1 MSNLIT
7 PAANGLFLYGLVS
20 LAVRRELVSHR
31 ANFVPWWMV
40 QAFLLNLEIAIVQM
54 AVRVRCTARIYGW
67 SFASAAPL
75 RTVWGN
81 MMNCTA
87 TIKSLIQFFQARR
100 NKGRVAWLKTDHLYP
115 AHAPLASARPRL
127 GEVLVRMRCVP
138 MSVVEEA
145 LVSGR
150 NGLRLG
156 EYLVQVRKLSEESLY
171 QALSCRI
178 WELREEL
185 DLLEQYIEVKRALG
199 RLAIPSLTSYL
210 PGTYR
215 GGMVARLQRLL
226 VQRPDG
232 TFIPARER
240 SG

>member
-1 MSNLIT
+1 
-7 PAANGLFLYGLVS
+7 
-20 LAVRRELVSHR
+20 
-31 ANFVPWWMV
+31 
-40 QAFLLNLEIAIVQM
+40 
-54 AVRVRCTARIYGW
+54 
-67 SFASAAPL
+67 
-75 RTVWGN
+75 
-81 MMNCTA
+81 MNCTA

-171 QALSCRI
+171 QALSCQAGLPLGAPRQGEVNPRVTRSFPI
-178 WELREEL
+178 QMAQRWQVLPYRVEVGQLHVVTPNLPTEEMTRELAAISSLELRFHLTPPREFEEL
-185 DLLEQYIEVKRALG
+185 ARQYWGSEQRRA
-199 RLAIPSLTSYL
+199 
-210 PGTYR
+210 
-215 GGMVARLQRLL
+215 
-226 VQRPDG
+226 
-232 TFIPARER
+232 
-240 SG
+240 